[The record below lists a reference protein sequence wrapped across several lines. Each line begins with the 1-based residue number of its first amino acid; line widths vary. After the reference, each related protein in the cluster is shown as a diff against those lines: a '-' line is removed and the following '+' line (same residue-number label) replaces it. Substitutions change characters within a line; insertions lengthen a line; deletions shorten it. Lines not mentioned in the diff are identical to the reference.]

1 MAREYMFRRSLTNPT
16 TARAALQ
23 VVPAAAIPLVVMRA
37 QVTQN
42 GSATS
47 AQLGA
52 QLCRMSA
59 AATVT
64 AAVAGD
70 FVKLDPGDAAISAQ
84 VGTSLSG
91 YNASTA
97 GTQGD
102 ILHEEGWNT
111 LNGFFWT
118 PVPEERI
125 TIPGGGIF
133 ALFLQGTVP
142 AGTYIC
148 ELVLAESLT
157 G

>member
-1 MAREYMFRRSLTNPT
+1 
-16 TARAALQ
+16 
-23 VVPAAAIPLVVMRA
+23 MRA
-37 QVTQN
+37 QVTQRD
-42 GSATS
+42 SATS

-64 AAVAGD
+64 AAVAAD
-70 FVKLDPGDAAISAQ
+70 FVKQDTGDAAISAQ
-84 VGTSLSG
+84 LGTSLSG
-91 YNASTA
+91 YSASTA

-102 ILHEEGWNT
+102 VDHEEGWNT

-133 ALFLQGTVP
+133 ALFLTGTVP
-142 AGTYIC
+142 SGVYIA
-148 ELVLAESLT
+148 ELVLAESVT